1 MTAWEILT
9 GNSTLLSGTAWD
21 HLNNQNGD
29 GGGDVI
35 INTTV
40 YGELEVELMSEYN
53 IEIDQGVGA
62 SIDDD
67 LVVELEDELI
77 VEVW

>member
-21 HLNNQNGD
+21 HLNNQ

>member
-1 MTAWEILT
+1 MTAWEMLT
-9 GNSTLLSGTAWD
+9 GNSTLSSGTAWD
-21 HLNNQNGD
+21 HLNNQT
-29 GGGDVI
+29 GGEVI

-40 YGELEVELMSEYN
+40 YGELEVEIMSEYN
-53 IEIDQGVGA
+53 IEIDQGVDA

-67 LVVELEDELI
+67 LIVELEDELT

>member
-1 MTAWEILT
+1 MTAWQLLT
-9 GNSTLLSGTAWD
+9 ENSTLLSGTAWQ
-21 HLNNQNGD
+21 HLNNQ
-29 GGGDVI
+29 GGGGEVI

-40 YGELEVELMSEYN
+40 YGELGVELMSEYN
-53 IEIDQGVGA
+53 IEIDQGVDA